1 MISND
6 LNYVSIQ
13 PMEHDGFSFDYVI
26 QVSWDKNK
34 KLIDVV
40 MEYDILTDD
49 DFYCTLYKKR
59 NLTWM
64 IRIKELLDIPIT
76 SKIFVDVVKVVD
88 GVARC
93 CVCTQQTPLKR
104 FDFVLDERNYVK
116 SMQYHAGGVFCFPYN
131 CIQNDEVF
139 SDCCVAKKL
148 R

>member
-6 LNYVSIQ
+6 LNFISIQ
-13 PMEHDGFSFDYVI
+13 PMEHDGFSFDYVVE
-26 QVSWDKNK
+26 VSWDTNK
-34 KLIDVV
+34 KLTDVV

-49 DFYCTLYKKR
+49 DPYCTLYKKR

-76 SKIFVDVVKVVD
+76 SKIFMEVVD

-104 FDFVLDERNYVK
+104 FDFVLDERNYNI
-116 SMQYHAGGVFCFPYN
+116 MQVVF
-131 CIQNDEVF
+131 
-139 SDCCVAKKL
+139 
-148 R
+148 